1 MSLVYQPMGQRE
13 QVTSGRE
20 CRRSVIFDLE
30 GNFLENIAFVRFC
43 EQFGQWE
50 ALQTCLPSKLS
61 VFAYVFCDKLRV
73 VARRKIRSGES

>member
-1 MSLVYQPMGQRE
+1 MRNVMSRPYHGCKISLVYQPMGRRE

-30 GNFLENIAFVRFC
+30 GNFFENIAFVRFC

-50 ALQTCLPSKLS
+50 ALQTCLPSVERLC
-61 VFAYVFCDKLRV
+61 VRV
-73 VARRKIRSGES
+73 L